1 MSVLRR
7 ALLIGALTHLA
18 APAMATQLAMIAPMD
33 PTALV
38 SRHEAGELSPQ
49 AEAIRSILVGE
60 NASAERVLIDG
71 VRAFY
76 EARDFEPL
84 WIENGRAG
92 PKMIALRRQLDGA
105 ADDGLDPAL
114 YSTPDVMPADAGAL
128 AAADVDFSL
137 AVVRYVTHLA
147 SGRLDPAEISR
158 IVTLEPERPAPA
170 EILSR
175 LSDDMAVAEAVS
187 QYEPP
192 HPQYKALKAKLAELR
207 ASTAEATQVVVPEG
221 TLLRPG
227 KADARVP
234 ILRTRLSVAAAADT
248 EPDIYDAVLV
258 EAVKTFQSESGLTA
272 DGLLGPRTLVALN
285 GPNRE
290 DDIAAIVANMERWR
304 WMPRDLGDFHVFV
317 NVPEFMVRVFDA
329 GSMVHETRIVVGTPK
344 NPTPTFSH
352 VMDHLVVNPFW
363 HVPASIVTNEM
374 LPEIR
379 QNPYGYF
386 AKRGYQVLAK
396 AGGKMRVV
404 NPDSIDWWMVNPRSV
419 QIRQVPGDHNAL
431 GRIKFMF
438 PNQHSVYLHDTPSKK
453 LFQRDHRA
461 FSHGCVRVDNPLDFA
476 DAILKVAAPE
486 WNSRRLE
493 ALYGGKEQRIN
504 LVTPI
509 PVHLSYFTRSVDA
522 EGELRRFEDIYG
534 YDREMRQLLGQ

>member
-1 MSVLRR
+1 
-7 ALLIGALTHLA
+7 
-18 APAMATQLAMIAPMD
+18 
-33 PTALV
+33 
-38 SRHEAGELSPQ
+38 
-49 AEAIRSILVGE
+49 
-60 NASAERVLIDG
+60 
-71 VRAFY
+71 
-76 EARDFEPL
+76 
-84 WIENGRAG
+84 
-92 PKMIALRRQLDGA
+92 
-105 ADDGLDPAL
+105 
-114 YSTPDVMPADAGAL
+114 MPADAGAL
-128 AAADVDFSL
+128 AAADVGFSL

-147 SGRLDPAEISR
+147 SGRLNPAEISR
-158 IVTLEPERPAPA
+158 IITLEPERPAAA
-170 EILSR
+170 EILLR
-175 LSDDMAVAEAVS
+175 LSDATAAAPAVS

-207 ASTAEATQVVVPEG
+207 TSTAEATQVVVPEG
-221 TLLRPG
+221 SLLRPG

-234 ILRTRLSVAAAADT
+234 ILRTRLSVAAEAAA

-272 DGLLGPRTLVALN
+272 DGVLGPRTLGALN
-285 GPNRE
+285 GPNRA
-290 DDIAAIVANMERWR
+290 DDIAAVVTNMERWR
-304 WMPRDLGDFHVFV
+304 WLPRDLGDFHVFV
-317 NVPEFMVRVFDA
+317 NVPEFMVRVSDA
-329 GSMVHETRIVVGTPK
+329 GSIVHETRVIVGKPEHA
-344 NPTPTFSH
+344 TPTFSH

-404 NPDSIDWWMVNPRSV
+404 DPDSIDWWMVNPRSV
-419 QIRQVPGDHNAL
+419 QIRQVPGDANAL

-438 PNQHSVYLHDTPSKK
+438 PNQHSVYLHDTPTKK

-486 WNSRRLE
+486 WNSGRLE

-504 LVTPI
+504 LDTPI

-522 EGELRRFEDIYG
+522 EGEMRRFEDIYG